1 VTLVFNASDNYNLGQ
16 ADQRWVAN
24 PGLLMS
30 EAASGFSAV
39 SKGGEQSQ
47 CKVPDLPCPHIYT
60 HELWHTMGLSMVQDS
75 AASKASDE
83 AVKE

>member
-1 VTLVFNASDNYNLGQ
+1 LVFDASDNYNLGR

-30 EAASGFSAV
+30 EADSGLSAV
-39 SKGGEQSQ
+39 SKSAEQRQ
-47 CKVPDLPCPHIYT
+47 CEVPELPCPHIYT
-60 HELWHTMGLSMVQDS
+60 HELWPTMGFSMVEDS

-83 AVKE
+83 AVKW